1 MGPKA
6 TFFNKYQ
13 DWFQTLAGIF
23 YLCEFP
29 EVEKIWENISYVLQ
43 VFFCW
48 LKTTSTRLKTKTKS
62 HSTAAAESE
71 YAKTWMTVSVDFHW
85 QISAPS
91 TKLYQVTH
99 VPCLNAP
106 KNHVAN
112 RKKYSFCAEPATITG
127 QRNPMDLGNCFS
139 FKPRWIRVGSQLVKL
154 HSICKMVLIKIGDD
168 TQFIDAWW
176 RLMKMIDTVTLWHND
191 CTYVVLWSD
200 TVITRLTTSWRLE
213 RWVMRSD
220 QTWWFYEDHLF
231 QCYSTTR
238 VMAKILQHLRCTK
251 NVR

>member
-1 MGPKA
+1 MKLKECQIYWCIYNYIIICVTLAFLAIKCVTFTQSNHFDMSEHQTSLEAKHMLYRSYPFLRSRAGWNRQDQRTWGPKQPFS
-6 TFFNKYQ
+6 TSTKIDSKLWQVSFIFVNFRKLRKY
-13 DWFQTLAGIF
+13 
-23 YLCEFP
+23 
-29 EVEKIWENISYVLQ
+29 EKIYPTCCR
-43 VFFCW
+43 FFCW

-154 HSICKMVLIKIGDD
+154 HSICKMVWLK
-168 TQFIDAWW
+168 
-176 RLMKMIDTVTLWHND
+176 
-191 CTYVVLWSD
+191 
-200 TVITRLTTSWRLE
+200 
-213 RWVMRSD
+213 
-220 QTWWFYEDHLF
+220 
-231 QCYSTTR
+231 
-238 VMAKILQHLRCTK
+238 
-251 NVR
+251 